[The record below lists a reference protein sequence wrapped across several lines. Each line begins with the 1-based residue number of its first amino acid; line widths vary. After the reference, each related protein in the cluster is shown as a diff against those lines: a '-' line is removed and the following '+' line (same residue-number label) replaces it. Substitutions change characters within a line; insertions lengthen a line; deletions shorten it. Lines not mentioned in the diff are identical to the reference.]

1 MVTVDTNT
9 ILLAVGTVVGAV
21 QVGVVLKMLLND
33 LHEIRTLLIEHL
45 RDHARK

>member
-1 MVTVDTNT
+1 MSVDTNT
-9 ILLAVGTVVGAV
+9 ILLGIGTVVGAV
-21 QVGVVLKMLLND
+21 QLGVVLKIMLND